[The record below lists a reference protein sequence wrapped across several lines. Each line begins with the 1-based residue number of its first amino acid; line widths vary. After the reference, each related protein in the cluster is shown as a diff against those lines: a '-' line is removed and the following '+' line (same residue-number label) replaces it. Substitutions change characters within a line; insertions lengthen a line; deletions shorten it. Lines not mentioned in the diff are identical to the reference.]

1 MTSYDLL
8 YYYIR
13 FTFYVH
19 IRTQCITMYTTT
31 VERFKLFV
39 ISQHDCKIISN
50 QNKCLCEIH
59 FFQIRRNYLC
69 TKNE

>member
-8 YYYIR
+8 YHYIR

-19 IRTQCITMYTTT
+19 SRTHITMYYITT

-39 ISQHDCKIISN
+39 ISQHDCKITSN
-50 QNKCLCEIH
+50 QNKCLGNTF
-59 FFQIRRNYLC
+59 FFQIRRNYVC
-69 TKNE
+69 KE